1 MIMPRRHMLAS
12 RIAMYSI
19 ALLQGDA
26 TMIKLYHAQRTRSIR
41 IVWLLEELGLPYELA
56 TVAFNPP
63 RYSFEQSTPAG
74 KFPVI
79 EDGALTMFESGA
91 ILEYLIEKYGNG
103 RLAPAIGS
111 PDRGPYLQWVHFA
124 EATAL
129 PPIGDVTRHTLL
141 LPEADRIPKVA
152 EDGRVR
158 AINAL
163 NVLERALGGKQYLV
177 GNDFSGADIMMGY
190 FLLAARMLGAIGTAH
205 PNVGTYWERL
215 AARSGLQKAL
225 RV

>member
-1 MIMPRRHMLAS
+1 
-12 RIAMYSI
+12 
-19 ALLQGDA
+19 
-26 TMIKLYHAQRTRSIR
+26 MIKLYHAQRTRSIR
-41 IVWLLEELGLPYELA
+41 IVWLLEELGIPYELV

-63 RYSFEQSTPAG
+63 RHSFEQNTPAG

-91 ILEYLIEKYGNG
+91 ILEYLIEKYGMG
-103 RLAPAIGS
+103 RLAPAIGT

-129 PPIGDVTRHTLL
+129 PPIGDITRHTML
-141 LPEADRIPKVA
+141 LPEAARIPKVA

-163 NVLERALGGKQYLV
+163 NVLERALTGKEYLA
-177 GNDFSGADIMMGY
+177 GNEFSGADIMMGY
-190 FLLAARMLGAIGTAH
+190 FLMAARMLGVVGTAH
-205 PNVGTYWERL
+205 PNVGAYWERL
-215 AARSGLQKAL
+215 ATRSGLQKAL
-225 RV
+225 SV